1 MCVCVFVRVR
11 GFQDNGEENDGAEGR
26 EEKTRRELETSK
38 ASDLTVHELLQS
50 LRDESQRAGRL
61 QEELQASEAR

>member
-1 MCVCVFVRVR
+1 MCVCVRVR